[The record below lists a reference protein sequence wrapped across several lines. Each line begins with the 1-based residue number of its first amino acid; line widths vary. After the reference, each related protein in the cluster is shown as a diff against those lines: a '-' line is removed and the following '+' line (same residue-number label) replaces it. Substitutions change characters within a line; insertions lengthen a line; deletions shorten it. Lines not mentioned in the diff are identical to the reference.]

1 MKTKEFIKMLQ
12 EADPSG
18 EAHIRMSGG
27 VPFYAELKE
36 GYWDG
41 PYSYIDEEGNYIYT
55 TQGMKVDLYQKDI
68 QDFASDFFNLHN
80 PKRNNW
86 ESLKNKF
93 KFNCGISK
101 EREESILEK
110 AKKAFEESKE
120 IEENLYNQY
129 YKEMINNAI
138 KGWTWFQNKDVDK
151 NEKPNY
157 HIYYTWKIYDENGK
171 EMGSNVKMTESVKK
185 SGVWEKLDN
194 NVKPGYYEWVFKN
207 NK

>member
-1 MKTKEFIKMLQ
+1 MLQ

-55 TQGMKVDLYQKDI
+55 TQGVKVDLYQKNI

-101 EREESILEK
+101 EREGRRIL
-110 AKKAFEESKE
+110 
-120 IEENLYNQY
+120 
-129 YKEMINNAI
+129 
-138 KGWTWFQNKDVDK
+138 
-151 NEKPNY
+151 
-157 HIYYTWKIYDENGK
+157 
-171 EMGSNVKMTESVKK
+171 
-185 SGVWEKLDN
+185 
-194 NVKPGYYEWVFKN
+194 N
-207 NK
+207 NKIPIRCGELTLMDRSHVTLDEIGNKNLGKFV